1 MRDDNTNNDTGR
13 QGGIRVTLWGALG
26 NILLSLM
33 KFAAGIVGHSR
44 ALVADGVHSLSD
56 LGSDLVVIGGLR
68 LAARPEDRT
77 HRYGHGKYEALAT
90 LVLGGL
96 LGLAGLGIA
105 VSAMSSALDMLKGSV
120 SAPPRLVAV
129 IAAALS
135 ILVKEGLFQW
145 TRSEARRIDS
155 PALMANAYHHRSD
168 ALSSVATLSGVL
180 GAMLLG
186 ERGRILDPLAALVV
200 AGMILV
206 AAWRILQESGN
217 ELLEAAVEPDVEKEI
232 LEIIQSVP
240 GAMNLH
246 QLRTRRV
253 GPRMVIDLHLD
264 VDARLSLSAA
274 HAISQTAEDRLR
286 NAFGRETII
295 YIHIEPGDI
304 VSKTHI

>member
-1 MRDDNTNNDTGR
+1 MGNTQARVDDNRKD
-13 QGGIRVTLWGALG
+13 GIRVTLWGALA
-26 NILLSLM
+26 NILLSLA
-33 KFAAGIVGHSR
+33 KFAAGIVGHSQ

-56 LGSDLVVIGGLR
+56 LGSDLVVVGGLR
-68 LAARPEDRT
+68 LAARPEDHN

-90 LVLGGL
+90 LILGSL

-105 VSAMSSALDMLKGSV
+105 VSALLSSLDILKGNVSSAPG
-120 SAPPRLVAV
+120 LVAV

-135 ILVKEGLFQW
+135 ILVKEWLFRW
-145 TRSEARRIDS
+145 TRGVARRINS
-155 PALMANAYHHRSD
+155 PALMANAFHHRSD
-168 ALSSVATLSGVL
+168 ALSSVATLIGVL

-200 AGMILV
+200 AGMILF
-206 AAWRILQESGN
+206 AAWEILKESGN
-217 ELLEAAVEPDVEKEI
+217 ELLETAVEPDVEKEI
-232 LEIIQSVP
+232 LKIIRSVP
-240 GAMNLH
+240 GARNPH

-274 HAISQTAEDRLR
+274 HEISQTAEDRLR

-304 VSKTHI
+304 VSGPHS